1 MSDKKRRDITLGEMQ
16 DECKRRG
23 GLCEGSNFGLC
34 DYGAICKEMH
44 HNGVAVSWK
53 SPLRWDLTDPPR
65 FNEAQMAFWRGLHAI
80 GINFVMLADDGLL
93 LRMAESRQADNCA
106 MIAVLIEIKLGLS
119 KGEELDLAELLGK
132 DAT

>member
-1 MSDKKRRDITLGEMQ
+1 MTKRRDITLGEMQ
-16 DECKRRG
+16 DECKRIKG
-23 GLCEGSNFGLC
+23 NCVGLAFVTE
-34 DYGAICKEMH
+34 DCKYRSVCPFQMQSRKAL
-44 HNGVAVSWK
+44 G
-53 SPLRWDLTDPPR
+53 WDLTDPPR

-93 LRMAESRQADNCA
+93 LRMAESRQADNCT